1 MRWQTTPAITVTI
14 NDMIISFMATPP
26 FYAIIEGSNIMSIS
40 YVEIDVYLFLEKYV
54 NFTKSRTDYVRKS
67 RMNR

>member
-26 FYAIIEGSNIMSIS
+26 FYAIIEGGNIMSIS
-40 YVEIDVYLFLEKYV
+40 HVEIDVYLFLKKYV
-54 NFTKSRTDYVRKS
+54 KFTKNRTDYVRKLKID
-67 RMNR
+67 R